1 MRLTPQWSLYNRRL
15 EAAAAPPQAYAIT
28 PPPTGFQW
36 DFVTQNE
43 LTVTQNGVPVV
54 DLVRI

>member
-1 MRLTPQWSLYNRRL
+1 MLDPLWLLSPFAVRGRPSSF
-15 EAAAAPPQAYAIT
+15 ASSPA
-28 PPPTGFQW
+28 PTGFRW
-36 DFVTQNE
+36 DFVTQNG

>member
-15 EAAAAPPQAYAIT
+15 AAAAEPPEYAFD
-28 PPPTGFQW
+28 PAPAGFRW
-36 DFVTQNE
+36 DFVTQND